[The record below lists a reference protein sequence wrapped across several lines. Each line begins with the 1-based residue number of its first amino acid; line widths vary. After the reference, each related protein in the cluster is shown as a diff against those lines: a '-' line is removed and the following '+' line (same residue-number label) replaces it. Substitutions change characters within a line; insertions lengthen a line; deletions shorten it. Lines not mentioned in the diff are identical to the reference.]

1 MNYYGRLWVLIFI
14 VYMRN
19 GVIWCIYKF
28 YKVVY
33 GFLMMD
39 FCIIDFIVVLVG
51 WGFGINIICFYR
63 VMVYKFFIFGFDL

>member
-19 GVIWCIYKF
+19 GVIVCIYKF

-39 FCIIDFIVVLVG
+39 FGIFDFIVVLVSR
-51 WGFGINIICFYR
+51 GIW
-63 VMVYKFFIFGFDL
+63 YKYNLFL